1 MILFL
6 CIILLQVVIG
16 SPAPLD
22 DTGPSGNSM
31 VNNSMYSYRRCGA
44 PVRPY
49 FDRSPVRPYF
59 DRSSGR
65 PYVRMYDNRDFD
77 NVSTDYIASLLL
89 FALLRKSEKLIG
101 S

>member
-6 CIILLQVVIG
+6 CIILLQVVID
-16 SPAPLD
+16 SAAPLD

-31 VNNSMYSYRRCGA
+31 GNNSMYSYRRYGA
-44 PVRPY
+44 
-49 FDRSPVRPYF
+49 PVRPYF

-65 PYVRMYDNRDFD
+65 PYGRMYDNLDFD

-89 FALLRKSEKLIG
+89 FASLRKSEKLIG